1 MNQAHFHLVVNH
13 LPMIAPLIATIVLFC
28 GIIFRSEIVKRVAY
42 FIYIIGAIMTLP
54 TMLSGEGAEEM
65 IENMKGISEHYI
77 HEHEEAAEKFALLS
91 YFLGGFALFGLW
103 ANWKT
108 KSFTNLVA
116 YVVLVFAFIVIYL
129 GRKTG
134 TSGGEIRHT
143 EIRAN
148 QLPDLQKDQ
157 DRENE
162 SGEPEDVNE

>member
-42 FIYIIGAIMTLP
+42 FVFIMGAVMTLP
-54 TMLSGEGAEEM
+54 TMQSGEGAEEM
-65 IENMKGISEHYI
+65 MENFQGISHHYI
-77 HEHEEAAEKFALLS
+77 EKHEDAANMFALLS

-116 YVVLVFAFIVIYL
+116 YVVLIFALVVIYF

-148 QLPDLQKDQ
+148 QLPETQKNT
-157 DRENE
+157 EMG

>member
-13 LPMIAPLIATIVLFC
+13 LPMIAPLIAVIVLFC

-42 FIYIIGAIMTLP
+42 FVFIMGAVMTLP
-54 TMLSGEGAEEM
+54 AVLSGEGAEEV
-65 IENMKGISEHYI
+65 IENMNGISEHYI
-77 HEHEEAAEKFALLS
+77 HKHEKAAENFALLS
-91 YFLGGFALFGLW
+91 YILGVFALFGLW

-116 YVVLVFAFIVIYL
+116 YVILVLALIVIYA
-129 GRKTG
+129 GRKAG

-148 QLPDLQKDQ
+148 HIENQGNNQ
-157 DRENE
+157 DGENE